1 MATTTPK
8 RLAGPAALS
17 VLATPTTL
25 LTVTAAHRYVVK
37 QIIITNTTAANRT
50 VVLSIGTPATA
61 ANRLLSDVVLGPNE
75 VTTIDTALVLE
86 AAETVQAYA
95 DAAASVN
102 ITLTGWDY
110 V

>member
-1 MATTTPK
+1 MATTTPN

-37 QIIITNTTAANRT
+37 QIIITNTSAAART
-50 VVLSIGTPATA
+50 VVLSIGTPATV
-61 ANRLLSDVVLGPNE
+61 ANRILSDVTLAANE
-75 VTTIDTALVLE
+75 VLVIDSALVLE

-95 DAAASVN
+95 DTTALVN
-102 ITLTGWDY
+102 VTITGWDY